1 MESLDD
7 ASLRRFDLKIRFDYL
22 RPKQAWPLF
31 RQTLA
36 DHGRKSPVKGQWQQ
50 RLQRLDRLTPGDF
63 QTVLRARRLDATPIS
78 PEGLMQGLEQEC
90 ALKDQ
95 RHGRGIGFSAVL

>member
-63 QTVLRARRLDATPIS
+63 QTVLRARRLDANPLT
-78 PEGLMQGLEQEC
+78 PEGLLQGLEQEC